1 MIHFVTAAEIETLF
15 PPTKDTWRQ
24 ALQLIQ
30 AKHPA
35 LNYGITGNTSE
46 TIHFQEYQ
54 GIPIPLNIRPISAD
68 GLWKH
73 DAEKELSMPFDLT
86 RAPLVRLTILE
97 RSEGCVVLLTVNHSL
112 GDDYPPPLCC
122 ASL

>member
-1 MIHFVTAAEIETLF
+1 MPGEKIYWTLEQKGMIHFVTAAEIETLV

-46 TIHFQEYQ
+46 TIHFQEY
-54 GIPIPLNIRPISAD
+54 
-68 GLWKH
+68 
-73 DAEKELSMPFDLT
+73 
-86 RAPLVRLTILE
+86 
-97 RSEGCVVLLTVNHSL
+97 
-112 GDDYPPPLCC
+112 
-122 ASL
+122 